1 MDVLDRIKS
10 ATFKTIGDVKVGERI
25 IGLRPECDVKI
36 MSIEPRAPHYL
47 DGAPMVLINGEP
59 YFTRSGCFVRPA

>member
-25 IGLRPECDVKI
+25 IGLTDVKVT
-36 MSIEPRAPHYL
+36 SIEPRAPHYL
-47 DGAPMVLINGEP
+47 DGAPMVLINGEA
-59 YFTRSGCFVRPA
+59 YFARSGCFVRPA